1 MIRPAASLVAAFSLF
16 ALAASAQFAI
26 PAAAEGATKE
36 VSVPATLVISTA
48 NNPANLGAC
57 GTLVFY
63 EWSDVPNTTS
73 ATVNFIKNGK
83 PLSETA
89 AAPGFH
95 DDMSTQKPPRN
106 APPGRHW
113 ISVGWSYAA
122 GGSTTEPNQHCKNVF
137 EPRFRGEYAPTATV
151 VLTVTVVPGEEP
163 ACKSAKATLQ
173 KRSKAVRKLN
183 RRLGNAT
190 TQRAKTKLQ
199 RKLRKAKKQKKT
211 AAKAVKKVC

>member
-1 MIRPAASLVAAFSLF
+1 MMVRSAASLVAALSLF
-16 ALAASAQFAI
+16 VLAASVQFAI

-48 NNPANLGAC
+48 NNPENLGAC

-73 ATVNFIKNGK
+73 ATVNFVKSGK

-95 DDMSTQKPPRN
+95 DDMSTQKPPRY

-122 GGSTTEPNQHCKNVF
+122 GGIEDGAKSALQERVRAEIPGRVRPDGDGRAHRDRRARRGAGMQVGQGDPEEALGGREEAQPPAWQCVDPAREEPVAAQ
-137 EPRFRGEYAPTATV
+137 AAQ
-151 VLTVTVVPGEEP
+151 GEE
-163 ACKSAKATLQ
+163 AEEDRGQGC
-173 KRSKAVRKLN
+173 
-183 RRLGNAT
+183 
-190 TQRAKTKLQ
+190 
-199 RKLRKAKKQKKT
+199 
-211 AAKAVKKVC
+211 